1 MHYADT
7 LNGQN
12 EHTVYV
18 KRSYMYELIMLMV
31 IAFIVLVII
40 IRNLTSETVTDGGAS
55 GEIHLY
61 LGRHYRLWLEKAR
74 KTAVALDAGSLRV
87 QLPTPTDPQAVAA
100 LLETWYRREA
110 QKVFAEE
117 LAAAGRRVAPLGIV
131 PPAAVRIRRMSSRWG
146 SCTSRGA
153 ITLNLRLIQAD
164 RALIEYVLVHEL
176 CHLLQHNHSPAYY
189 KLLDRALPDWRA
201 RKKRLNA
208 ARLP

>member
-1 MHYADT
+1 MRKQAEIARRPPAAAPRHYT
-7 LNGQN
+7 
-12 EHTVYV
+12 
-18 KRSYMYELIMLMV
+18 
-31 IAFIVLVII
+31 
-40 IRNLTSETVTDGGAS
+40 S

-61 LGRHYRLWLEKAR
+61 LGRQYRLVLEKRAKAVGR
-74 KTAVALDAGSLRV
+74 SSTPTACACRS
-87 QLPTPTDPQAVAA
+87 PNPTDPQAVAA
-100 LLETWYRREA
+100 LLETWYRRQA

-117 LAAAGRRVAPLGIV
+117 LVAAGRRVAPLGIV
-131 PPAAVRIRRMSSRWG
+131 PPAAVRIRRMTSRWG

-164 RALIEYVLVHEL
+164 RTLIEYVLVHEL

-208 ARLP
+208 AHLP